1 MKTYRYSNI
10 ILTSLFMLALWG
22 CVKPFNPEGI
32 EVIDNMYVIEGDI
45 IQNDTTRVMVSRSIS
60 VNDES
65 KINYVSGALVWV
77 ESETGTKYT
86 AKQVS
91 SGETITYL
99 INTVGINPG
108 LKYRLHVNIGQRR
121 YVSALLPV
129 LQAPPVGSVGYNVDT
144 VKQSVTFHVS
154 SNDPTGN
161 TRYYRWFFTEDWEF
175 HSQFQAFFEY
185 IPSTDQVIPIPES
198 KNRYYCW
205 GKGRSSSILVASTT
219 GLTEDRV
226 HEKTLVSMGSG
237 DRRISYLYS
246 MELNQ
251 MAISEEAFKYWDNIQ
266 KNSDQLGGIFSP
278 QPSEMDGNIICVTN
292 KSEKVIGYISAGI
305 VSKKRIFARGEDIGI
320 YKYPNNCEV
329 EFVNMDNP
337 MNFHSLWERGLEVT
351 TYTGH
356 PPFGESYWASRYCVD
371 CRLQGTKN
379 KPAFWPNNHI

>member
-45 IQNDTTRVMVSRSIS
+45 IQNDTTRVTVSRSIS

-65 KINYVSGALVWV
+65 KINYISGALVWV
-77 ESETGTKYT
+77 ESEKGTKYT

-91 SGETITYL
+91 SGETITYV

-154 SNDPTGN
+154 SNDPSGN
-161 TRYYRWFFTEDWEF
+161 TRYYRWFYTEDWEF

-185 IPSTDQVIPIPES
+185 IPSTDEVIPIPES
-198 KNRYYCW
+198 RNRYYCW
-205 GKGRSSSILVASTT
+205 GKGRSASILVASTT

-226 HEKTLVSMGSG
+226 HEKPLVSMGSA

-292 KSEKVIGYISAGI
+292 KNEKVIGYISAGI
-305 VSKKRIFARGEDIGI
+305 VSKKRIFARGEDVGI
-320 YKYPNNCEV
+320 YKYPNICAV

-337 MNFHSLWERGLEVT
+337 MNFHSLWERGLEIT

-356 PPFGESYWASRYCVD
+356 PPYGESYWASRYCVD